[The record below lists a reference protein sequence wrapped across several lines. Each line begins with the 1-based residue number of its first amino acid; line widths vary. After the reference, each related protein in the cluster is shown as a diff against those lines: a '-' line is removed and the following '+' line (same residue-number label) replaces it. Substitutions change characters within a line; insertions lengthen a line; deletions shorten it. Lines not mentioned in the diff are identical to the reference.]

1 MANNKLILG
10 SGDIEGDFNDII
22 CAGALEAR
30 NGSAHKIRV
39 AGAAELTRFKVES
52 LAAAGAVDCDSAGI
66 GEGKIAGS
74 ADMKGVCTS
83 DTLELVGSLSAESL
97 HCRHLIFSFPSAHVK
112 GGDCG
117 EQSTASG
124 TLFGE
129 LLESG
134 RPLYLSADCKFD
146 HYAVSGE
153 LESDREISCERFYGF
168 GKVVLPA
175 VNADSIFLLAGF
187 GGAVDEIGGAKLT
200 VSHSFTADSDFRKLK
215 CRISHPKA
223 GKGDKALRID
233 RISCDEV
240 RLEGVHCRHV
250 ECGYAE
256 IAADCRIGELIC
268 GRESKIAEGA
278 DIGKI
283 SYTDDDISS

>member
-10 SGDIEGDFNDII
+10 SGDIEGDFHNITA
-22 CAGALEAR
+22 AGALEAR
-30 NGSAHKIRV
+30 NGSARKIRV
-39 AGAAELTRFKVES
+39 AGAAELTRFRVES
-52 LAAAGAVDCDSAGI
+52 LAAAGAVDCDSAEI
-66 GEGKIAGS
+66 VEGKIAG
-74 ADMKGVCTS
+74 AANMKGICTG

-97 HCRHLIFSFPSAHVK
+97 HCRHLIFSFPSVHVQV
-112 GGDCG
+112 DSSG

-124 TLFGE
+124 TLFGD

-146 HYAVSGE
+146 SYAVSGE

-175 VNADSIFLLAGF
+175 VNADSIFLLTGF

-215 CRISHPKA
+215 CRISHPKE
-223 GKGDKALRID
+223 GKDGKILRID

-240 RLEGVHCRHV
+240 RLEGVHCRLV

-256 IAADCRIGELIC
+256 IAADCEIGELIC
-268 GRESKIAEGA
+268 GRDSKIAEGA
-278 DIGKI
+278 CIGKI
-283 SYTDDDISS
+283 SYTDDDRLS